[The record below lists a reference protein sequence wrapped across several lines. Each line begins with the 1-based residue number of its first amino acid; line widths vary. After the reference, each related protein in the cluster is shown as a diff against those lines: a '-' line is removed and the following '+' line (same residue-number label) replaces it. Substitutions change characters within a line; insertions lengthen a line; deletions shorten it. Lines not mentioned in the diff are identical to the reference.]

1 MPKFHLYTLPLIN
14 TNNDYHIELDNIP
27 YNEHESYTQVSIISF
42 SNKFGSINLQGYFDL
57 SNKNIPTLI
66 TINKLSF
73 EISNKLL
80 NECNYHFCK
89 YKLEI
94 EFNFTYDDI
103 KLLKNIENYLRN
115 EYNCSIDYNN
125 RKIYILL
132 NEIKNINILNKI
144 KGNIEE
150 EEDINNNYI
159 NLMEQRR
166 KIKNI
171 DDDKIIKF
179 QFDKIDMNNKN
190 INNQEIIDN
199 IDDSLNNIEMEDISK
214 LENPFITHISAKT
227 EENKFNTISE
237 ENANL
242 GLIFNNRNYIKSKD
256 INNINNLLYDN
267 KNINIK
273 ENYLNTILNP
283 KIKSQVNKLVS
294 NGALFMNNNIKTN
307 ILNSININ
315 GLYCILNNTND
326 KYGYNNYKFII
337 KELLLNNDIRIDN
350 NNPNEKFDYKKIIFY
365 NYINILDNVVK
376 NKKNNN
382 SNNLN
387 INDYTY
393 IILSYINQIQNKI
406 DEIEKKNNNKNIIDN
421 NNNKSFSILMKYQK
435 LISTLKLFC
444 ILFLNCFM
452 YKPENEYINDPN
464 LFTDSFSDKVMSYR
478 KRLLI
483 EWCIDEQKNN
493 IEKNISK
500 INLNDNQNINNVKSN
515 YEKMYSFGQIRKN
528 VDNDNDNRNNKGVS
542 LFMRAKMC
550 NNNEKILK
558 NNMYYFT
565 GYNLLYGENN
575 RKFRD
580 IFVDKYN
587 NDWLSFL
594 IQSLMYEEKRDQ
606 YIVYSIELL
615 TKNINSMNNNAKP
628 IIYASNNMNVYDINF
643 LLLKL
648 YEKYIKGEI
657 NEQIKYLKMLSYSCT
672 ITNNNSSDHF
682 IQYIICST
690 LLKILPIIFPKD
702 DQINQEIIDKSFIK
716 KITYNLLIQ
725 SIEELLIN
733 NGNVNCNNKDNI
745 SKTENYFEVIKL
757 ILLSFLNK
765 KTKNKLIDDI
775 ISKINIS
782 LDDSLNN
789 IEENNPLLLL
799 LSEKQRYS
807 FLGYINNSLCLWKDA
822 YNFFISAKEYK
833 SALDACINYAVEHIK
848 KNNENSDFKEIFL
861 RLNEIK
867 KNAPSLFVDIY
878 QILFLF
884 ISYMSDK
891 KKLSFGINDIT
902 NLLKEFSS
910 EDKYFCCDLIDNDVR
925 GVIIDLLYTLL
936 IEINN
941 KSIATG
947 NTELIS
953 EKYVKMNTELN
964 MMQNSFWDNVKFKN
978 NIFSHK

>member
-103 KLLKNIENYLRN
+103 KLLKNIENYLKN

-242 GLIFNNRNYIKSKD
+242 GLFFNNRNYIKSKD

-326 KYGYNNYKFII
+326 KYGYNNYKFLI

-350 NNPNEKFDYKKIIFY
+350 NNANEKFDYKKIIFY

-393 IILSYINQIQNKI
+393 IILSYISQIQNKI
-406 DEIEKKNNNKNIIDN
+406 DEIEKKII
-421 NNNKSFSILMKYQK
+421 I
-435 LISTLKLFC
+435 
-444 ILFLNCFM
+444 
-452 YKPENEYINDPN
+452 
-464 LFTDSFSDKVMSYR
+464 
-478 KRLLI
+478 
-483 EWCIDEQKNN
+483 
-493 IEKNISK
+493 K
-500 INLNDNQNINNVKSN
+500 I
-515 YEKMYSFGQIRKN
+515 
-528 VDNDNDNRNNKGVS
+528 
-542 LFMRAKMC
+542 
-550 NNNEKILK
+550 
-558 NNMYYFT
+558 
-565 GYNLLYGENN
+565 
-575 RKFRD
+575 
-580 IFVDKYN
+580 
-587 NDWLSFL
+587 
-594 IQSLMYEEKRDQ
+594 
-606 YIVYSIELL
+606 
-615 TKNINSMNNNAKP
+615 
-628 IIYASNNMNVYDINF
+628 
-643 LLLKL
+643 
-648 YEKYIKGEI
+648 
-657 NEQIKYLKMLSYSCT
+657 
-672 ITNNNSSDHF
+672 
-682 IQYIICST
+682 
-690 LLKILPIIFPKD
+690 
-702 DQINQEIIDKSFIK
+702 
-716 KITYNLLIQ
+716 
-725 SIEELLIN
+725 
-733 NGNVNCNNKDNI
+733 
-745 SKTENYFEVIKL
+745 
-757 ILLSFLNK
+757 
-765 KTKNKLIDDI
+765 
-775 ISKINIS
+775 
-782 LDDSLNN
+782 
-789 IEENNPLLLL
+789 
-799 LSEKQRYS
+799 
-807 FLGYINNSLCLWKDA
+807 
-822 YNFFISAKEYK
+822 
-833 SALDACINYAVEHIK
+833 
-848 KNNENSDFKEIFL
+848 
-861 RLNEIK
+861 
-867 KNAPSLFVDIY
+867 
-878 QILFLF
+878 
-884 ISYMSDK
+884 
-891 KKLSFGINDIT
+891 
-902 NLLKEFSS
+902 
-910 EDKYFCCDLIDNDVR
+910 
-925 GVIIDLLYTLL
+925 
-936 IEINN
+936 
-941 KSIATG
+941 
-947 NTELIS
+947 
-953 EKYVKMNTELN
+953 
-964 MMQNSFWDNVKFKN
+964 
-978 NIFSHK
+978 

>member
-1 MPKFHLYTLPLIN
+1 MPKFHLYALPLIN
-14 TNNDYHIELDNIP
+14 SNNDYHIELDNIP
-27 YNEHESYTQVSIISF
+27 YNEHESYTKVSIISF

-66 TINKLSF
+66 TINKLSY

-103 KLLKNIENYLRN
+103 KLLKNIENYLKN

-144 KGNIEE
+144 KVNIEE
-150 EEDINNNYI
+150 EEEINNNYI
-159 NLMEQRR
+159 NLMEQRK

-179 QFDKIDMNNKN
+179 NFDKIDMNNKN

-242 GLIFNNRNYIKSKD
+242 GLNFNNRNYIKSKD
-256 INNINNLLYDN
+256 INNINNLLCEN
-267 KNINIK
+267 KNINVK

-283 KIKSQVNKLVS
+283 KIKNQVNKLVS
-294 NGALFMNNNIKTN
+294 NRALFMNNNTKTN

-315 GLYCILNNTND
+315 GLYCILNNNND
-326 KYGYNNYKFII
+326 KNGYNNYKFVI

-350 NNPNEKFDYKKIIFY
+350 NNANEILDYKKIIFN

-382 SNNLN
+382 SNILN

-393 IILSYINQIQNKI
+393 IILSYISQIQNKI
-406 DEIEKKNNNKNIIDN
+406 DEIEKKDNNKNIIDN
-421 NNNKSFSILMKYQK
+421 NNNNKSLSILIKYKK

-464 LFTDSFSDKVMSYR
+464 LFTDSLSDKVMSYR

-483 EWCIDEQKNN
+483 EWCIDEQKNI

-500 INLNDNQNINNVKSN
+500 INLNDNQNITNIKSN
-515 YEKMYSFGQIRKN
+515 YEKMYSFGQIKKN
-528 VDNDNDNRNNKGVS
+528 VDNDNDNLNNKGVS

-615 TKNINSMNNNAKP
+615 TKNINSMNNDAKP
-628 IIYASNNMNVYDINF
+628 IIYTNNNMNVYDINF

-657 NEQIKYLKMLSYSCT
+657 NEQIKYLKMFSYSC
-672 ITNNNSSDHF
+672 IIINNNSSDHF

-733 NGNVNCNNKDNI
+733 NGDINCNNDNI
-745 SKTENYFEVIKL
+745 SKNENYFEVIKL

-765 KTKNKLIDDI
+765 KTKNKLIEDI

-789 IEENNPLLLL
+789 IEEHNPLLLL

-867 KNAPSLFVDIY
+867 KNSPSLFIDIY

-891 KKLSFGINDIT
+891 KKLSFGVNDII

-910 EDKYFCCDLIDNDVR
+910 EEKYFCCDLIDSDVR

-936 IEINN
+936 IEINE
-941 KSIATG
+941 SIATG

-953 EKYVKMNTELN
+953 EKYVKINTELN

>member
-214 LENPFITHISAKT
+214 LDNPFITHISAKT

-337 KELLLNNDIRIDN
+337 KDLLLNNDIRIDN
-350 NNPNEKFDYKKIIFY
+350 NNANEKFDYKKIIFY

-393 IILSYINQIQNKI
+393 IILSYISQIQNKI
-406 DEIEKKNNNKNIIDN
+406 DEIEKNNNNKNIIDN
-421 NNNKSFSILMKYQK
+421 NKSFSILIKYQK

-500 INLNDNQNINNVKSN
+500 ISLNDNQNINNVKSN

-615 TKNINSMNNNAKP
+615 SKNINSMNNNAKP

-657 NEQIKYLKMLSYSCT
+657 NEQIKYLKMFSYSCT
-672 ITNNNSSDHF
+672 IINNNSSDHF

-733 NGNVNCNNKDNI
+733 NGDANCNNKDNI

-789 IEENNPLLLL
+789 IEENNPLLSL

-902 NLLKEFSS
+902 NLLKEFYS